1 MRIKRGHISI
11 VILLL
16 AVMLGIF
23 LAANTLAYPEYTERT
38 GEPCGACHVNPA
50 GGGRWTA
57 RGRAWVAAGR
67 PDYVPEVEEPTP
79 TPGEGQVTPSP
90 TQEVVFSCIES
101 TPIPT
106 QEVVSSC
113 TD

>member
-1 MRIKRGHISI
+1 MGIKRSHILI
-11 VILLL
+11 VILHL
-16 AVMLGIF
+16 AVVLGVF
-23 LAANTLAYPEYTERT
+23 WAANTLAYPEYTERT
-38 GEPCGACHVNPA
+38 GEPCGTCHVNPA
-50 GGGRWTA
+50 GSGPVTA

-79 TPGEGQVTPSP
+79 TPGEGQVTPLP